1 MILELNEGAKTMDV
15 YTEDMMEQE
24 EPLEECRLKSK
35 VNRQRDFKF
44 WLGEEE
50 SHKYWILMSLKAMT
64 GHVILLFVQ

>member
-44 WLGEEE
+44 WLGKEE
-50 SHKYWILMSLKAMT
+50 SHKY
-64 GHVILLFVQ
+64 